1 MSKKIRRERLK
12 TALIILLAI
21 SAVFLAAK
29 TDVFARLVDSV
40 PALSYFRGIIA
51 GEGSSAESSG
61 GRPAEGSASAAAASP
76 CAIVI
81 TNDNG
86 MRFGAQYSQTLNET
100 YKKISNIIGEA
111 LGSSGLPEK
120 CSEREWINALSR
132 RSVYMEYATELPVA
146 LLVKWLGMSMLNRNE
161 RAADRFMLSVDALD
175 NVWVWYSGEEG
186 IFKSST
192 AVQESSLTQLI
203 SEFLPNGAY
212 FAFEARRGCEQT
224 EPYALIV
231 DNPEYYLLNSE
242 NSISFESI
250 RRQIEQLFGLNIL
263 EGASYTERN
272 GTMVFVGTDGIL
284 KVQEDGVLSYAVS
297 GDSDFTDG
305 KLVYGTDEMIESAYA
320 ILAKMRSGR
329 EGDEILSFS
338 GLKRTESGG
347 YQVKFDYYVNGM
359 KIIRPEGAASVF
371 FENGTVSLL
380 RVCMR
385 KYELSEERG
394 SVLPALQA
402 AAMAG
407 GTKKSGRPCL
417 VYVESGSQYIPSWT
431 VE

>member
-1 MSKKIRRERLK
+1 MNKKLRRERLK
-12 TALIILLAI
+12 TALIILLAV
-21 SAVFLAAK
+21 SAVLLAARAE
-29 TDVFARLVDSV
+29 VFARLADSV
-40 PALSYFRGIIA
+40 PALGYFRNIVG
-51 GEGSSAESSG
+51 GESASAETSG
-61 GRPAEGSASAAAASP
+61 GRPVEGAVPNAAASP
-76 CAIVI
+76 SAIVI

-86 MRFGAQYSQTLNET
+86 MRFGAQYSQTLNDT

-120 CSEREWINALSR
+120 CTERDWINALSR
-132 RSVYMEYATELPVA
+132 RGVYMEYRTELPVA

-161 RAADRFMLSVDALD
+161 SSADRFMLSVDALD
-175 NVWVWYSGEEG
+175 NVWVWFSGTEG
-186 IFKSST
+186 IFKCST

-212 FAFEARRGCEQT
+212 FAFEAKRGCEKT

-231 DNPEYYLLNSE
+231 DNPEYYRLNSE
-242 NSISFESI
+242 NIIDFEGI
-250 RRQIEQLFGLNIL
+250 RQQIEQLFGLNIL

-284 KVQEDGVLSYAVS
+284 KVQEDGVMSYAVS
-297 GDSDFTDG
+297 GDSDFTG
-305 KLVYGTDEMIESAYA
+305 GQLVYGTAEMIESSYA
-320 ILAKMRSGR
+320 ILSRMRSGR

-338 GLKRTESGG
+338 GIKRTDSGG

-359 KIIRPEGAASVF
+359 EIIRPEGAASVY
-371 FENGTVSLL
+371 FENGAVALL

-385 KYELSEERG
+385 KYELSEERC

-407 GTKKSGRPCL
+407 GEKKGGAPCL
-417 VYVESGSQYIPSWT
+417 IYAENGTQYIPSWT
-431 VE
+431 VQ